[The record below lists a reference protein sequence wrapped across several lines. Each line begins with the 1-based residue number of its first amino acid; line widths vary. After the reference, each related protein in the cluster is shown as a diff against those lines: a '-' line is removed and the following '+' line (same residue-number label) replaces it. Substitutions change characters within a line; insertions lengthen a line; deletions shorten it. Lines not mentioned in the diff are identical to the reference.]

1 MTRMKNSPQKKE
13 AEIVLSATEL
23 QNIDYN
29 SMSEIQFRS
38 TSIKLLAALEK
49 SIKDSRDS
57 LSAEMVSNQTKI
69 KNILAEMQSKL
80 DAVTAKV
87 NEAKESK

>member
-1 MTRMKNSPQKKE
+1 MG
-13 AEIVLSATEL
+13 
-23 QNIDYN
+23 
-29 SMSEIQFRS
+29 
-38 TSIKLLAALEK
+38 EK

-87 NEAKESK
+87 NEAKESKWPRRQIDGKEVSEEKREKQLRAHRRYSEN